1 MKNVEF
7 QIVYAHT
14 GADSACA
21 KKPVAESK
29 TPSLLAT
36 VRPARGAFA
45 PNGIARY
52 CVVRAHVKER
62 CARSEPHQHD
72 HDDRDACKAE
82 EQVLPLTEACRAL

>member
-14 GADSACA
+14 QVQTQLVIQ
-21 KKPVAESK
+21 KAESK

-36 VRPARGAFA
+36 ARPARGAFA

>member
-1 MKNVEF
+1 MIQKASGREQNAQLPRSGSGEE
-7 QIVYAHT
+7 A
-14 GADSACA
+14 
-21 KKPVAESK
+21 
-29 TPSLLAT
+29 
-36 VRPARGAFA
+36 ARGAFA